1 MNTILYTSNLCSF
14 MSSLSFFKRSELLT
28 VSISIEARILDVE
41 NALVWLGT
49 AQIFIFNNE
58 LGTDNLKSA
67 LRITGNDI

>member
-1 MNTILYTSNLCSF
+1 